1 METISLKSK
10 INEIRYE
17 LSKEMSK
24 SGKND
29 YSHYDYFQLKDFMP
43 KALELFNEKGVYTE
57 FSITRDK
64 YEMPGKT
71 TIARTF
77 NEDGEPSNEI
87 ETHEEAWEWKEFA
100 HLLVVNLD
108 NEEDT
113 IELTKET
120 ANVQLQASQPIQNLG
135 GKTTYMKRYMY
146 MDLLEINEN
155 DKVEEETGKP
165 VKVETKTTTTRKT
178 TTKPAVTKVSPK
190 AEIAPEPIVYAQTES
205 NVPVGE
211 PVTSPVQVTEQ
222 VNTDDLM
229 TMETK
234 LMLANKIKELGGDP
248 RTKIIEIAKA
258 LGTDVPLLKE
268 SDKDTIINMIEM
280 DLVQKAIG

>member
-1 METISLKSK
+1 METVSLKSK
-10 INEIRYE
+10 VNEIRYE
-17 LSKEMSK
+17 LSKEMNK

-43 KALELFNEKGVYTE
+43 QALKLFNEKGVYTE

-71 TIARTF
+71 VTHRTF
-77 NEDGEPSNEI
+77 NEDGVVTAET

-100 HLLVVNLD
+100 HLLVVNLED
-108 NEEDT
+108 EEDT

-120 ANVQLQASQPIQNLG
+120 ANVNLQASQPIQNLG

-178 TTKPAVTKVSPK
+178 SKPAVT
-190 AEIAPEPIVYAQTES
+190 
-205 NVPVGE
+205 
-211 PVTSPVQVTEQ
+211 PVTTKVEVPIETTAEELPNVESGKTVETQ

-229 TMETK
+229 SMETK
-234 LMLANKIKELGGDP
+234 LMLANRIKELGGDP
-248 RTKIIEIAKA
+248 RTKIVEIAKA

-268 SDKDTIINMIEM
+268 SDKDTIISMIEM
-280 DLVQKAIG
+280 DLVQKTIG

>member
-1 METISLKSK
+1 MEETVSLKSK

-17 LSKEMSK
+17 LSQQMNK

-43 KALELFNEKGVYTE
+43 QALKLFNDKGVYTE

-71 TIARTF
+71 VITRTF
-77 NEDGEPSNEI
+77 NEDGEPTNEI

-113 IELTKET
+113 IELIKET
-120 ANVQLQASQPIQNLG
+120 SEVRLQAAQPIQNLG

-155 DKVEEETGKP
+155 DKVEEETGAP
-165 VKVETKTTTTRKT
+165 VKVETKTTTTRKAASKPT
-178 TTKPAVTKVSPK
+178 VTPVTTKV
-190 AEIAPEPIVYAQTES
+190 
-205 NVPVGE
+205 E
-211 PVTSPVQVTEQ
+211 PVTQPVQAPVAPAKIEIPATDTYTAGDQ
-222 VNTDDLM
+222 VNTAALM

-234 LMLANKIKELGGDP
+234 LMLANRIKELGGDP
-248 RTKIIEIAKA
+248 RAEILEIAKS

-268 SDKDTIINMIEM
+268 SDKDTILNMIESK
-280 DLVQKAIG
+280 QR

>member
-77 NEDGEPSNEI
+77 NEDGDPSNEI

-100 HLLVVNLD
+100 HLLVVNID
-108 NEEDT
+108 NEDDT

-155 DKVEEETGKP
+155 DAVEAETGKP

-178 TTKPAVTKVSPK
+178 TTKPAVTKVSTK
-190 AEIAPEPIVYAQTES
+190 AEVAPEPVVET
-205 NVPVGE
+205 PVE
-211 PVTSPVQVTEQ
+211 VVAPVEQ

-229 TMETK
+229 SMETK
-234 LMLANKIKELGGDP
+234 LMLANRIKELGGDP
-248 RTKIIEIAKA
+248 RTKIIEIAKK

-268 SDKDTIINMIEM
+268 SDKDTIISMIEM
-280 DLVQKAIG
+280 DVVNSTLNN